1 VISSREEPQPRRYRL
16 SLAALLAVGVAGCL
30 AWAAVAAVL
39 PRWDDSFATVDAD
52 VVSTASR
59 GSGRNRIEYTTVRFA
74 TPDGRMVTTT
84 MSNSAVDGGATTVR
98 VRYNPLRPKE
108 AMLDSNITPYML
120 AMSVLIGAG
129 FFLWLAYVASLQDW
143 RKHFR

>member
-1 VISSREEPQPRRYRL
+1 
-16 SLAALLAVGVAGCL
+16 
-30 AWAAVAAVL
+30 
-39 PRWDDSFATVDAD
+39 
-52 VVSTASR
+52 
-59 GSGRNRIEYTTVRFA
+59 
-74 TPDGRMVTTT
+74 MVTTT